1 MLFLFGHYGN
11 GIMNKELQPKPYQW
25 LAWIATVVLLIAA
38 TMAAFNMY
46 PYYSYAF
53 TVANGLWVLI
63 GVLWKEKSLIV
74 LNAGLTM
81 IYLAGLIL

>member
-1 MLFLFGHYGN
+1 MDV
-11 GIMNKELQPKPYQW
+11 KPKPYQQLAW
-25 LAWIATVVLLIAA
+25 LATAVLLVAA

-74 LNAGLTM
+74 LNAGLTI
-81 IYLAGLIL
+81 IYLVGLIAQ

>member
-1 MLFLFGHYGN
+1 MVV
-11 GIMNKELQPKPYQW
+11 EPKPYQY
-25 LAWIATVVLLIAA
+25 LAWIATAVLLVAA
-38 TMAAFNMY
+38 SMAAFNMY

-74 LNAGLTM
+74 LNAGLTI
-81 IYLAGLIL
+81 IYLLGLFAQ